1 FCPPPSAVIEQALKR
16 EYLKYGTCKS
26 GSTPLIKKIMGISGD
41 HLSFDG
47 VVRKNGKPLA
57 RFLVHSADSHH
68 RKLPQLKAFT
78 LTDDEFFMMSDYAP
92 KNSFDSRYFGAIQK
106 NAIQGKA
113 VPIFT
118 F

>member
-1 FCPPPSAVIEQALKR
+1 
-16 EYLKYGTCKS
+16 
-26 GSTPLIKKIMGISGD
+26 
-41 HLSFDG
+41 
-47 VVRKNGKPLA
+47 
-57 RFLVHSADSHH
+57 
-68 RKLPQLKAFT
+68 
-78 LTDDEFFMMSDYAP
+78 MMSDYAP